1 MTYNFALLQIRSAT
15 FLSDMSNSSS
25 GNYSED
31 DFREDELDY
40 EPRETEDQSNDSV
53 EGASDEEE
61 ADNDQIDISKL
72 VLCEQ
77 HKQGE
82 MMNSCPTCSTA
93 FKLIKDKDIVEKL
106 TLKSSGSG
114 ILARYQGRCDSIEP
128 TLPLSS
134 DTIQL
139 AHSVFTKGL
148 WKDPRLF
155 HEIVKKFLTIT
166 PEQHELLSSD
176 LRHEDVLNKFKREPR
191 FRNLFKFQNELASA
205 IKHSRISVRPLFAL
219 MQRVNTDI
227 DKVRVLGKDSG
238 IQYPD
243 LAPVK
248 KGENVPR
255 TGRQVPD
262 KLHYESKEHLLPL
275 PEAEL
280 DNFVLECELSAD
292 EKSRLRTIVG
302 KYKAD
307 VTKKYVG
314 LFDLIADHLNT
325 SEDLL
330 MFFSDLLS
338 HTDSTFRE
346 LLRDKF
352 GSLFKRDIKL
362 EVIGQSSSKKLGET
376 PRGLFGGQ
384 SPYSLKLSV

>member
-1 MTYNFALLQIRSAT
+1 
-15 FLSDMSNSSS
+15 MSNSSS

-243 LAPVK
+243 IAPVK

-292 EKSRLRTIVG
+292 EKTRLRTIVG

>member
-1 MTYNFALLQIRSAT
+1 
-15 FLSDMSNSSS
+15 MSNSSS
-25 GNYSED
+25 GNSSLD
-31 DFREDELDY
+31 DFRDEELDY
-40 EPRETEDQSNDSV
+40 EPRGAEDDQSNDSADG
-53 EGASDEEE
+53 ESDEEE
-61 ADNDQIDISKL
+61 ADNDQIDISTL
-72 VLCEQ
+72 VLCQQ

-93 FKLIKDKDIVEKL
+93 FKLIKDKDVIEKL
-106 TLKSSGSG
+106 TLKSSGS
-114 ILARYQGRCDSIEP
+114 ILARYQGRCDSIEA
-128 TLPLSS
+128 TLSLSS
-134 DTIQL
+134 DTVQL

-176 LRHEDVLNKFKREPR
+176 LRPEDLLSKFRKEPR

-205 IKHSRISVRPLFAL
+205 IKHSRISVRPLLAL
-219 MQRVNTDI
+219 IQRVDTDI
-227 DKVRVLGKDSG
+227 EKVRVIGNDAG
-238 IQYPD
+238 IKYPD
-243 LAPVK
+243 IAPVK

-262 KLHYESKEHLLPL
+262 KLHYESKDGLFPL
-275 PEAEL
+275 PVAEL
-280 DNFVLECELSAD
+280 DDFVLDCQLSAD
-292 EKSRLRTIVG
+292 EQRRLRTILD
-302 KYKAD
+302 KYKTN
-307 VTKKYVG
+307 VTNEFVG
-314 LFDLIADHLNT
+314 LFDLIANHLNT

-330 MFFSDLLS
+330 MFFTNLLS

-346 LLRDKF
+346 LLRNKF
-352 GSLFKRDIKL
+352 GSLFKRDIKA

-384 SPYSLKLSV
+384 SPI

>member
-1 MTYNFALLQIRSAT
+1 
-15 FLSDMSNSSS
+15 MSNSSS

-166 PEQHELLSSD
+166 PE
-176 LRHEDVLNKFKREPR
+176 
-191 FRNLFKFQNELASA
+191 
-205 IKHSRISVRPLFAL
+205 
-219 MQRVNTDI
+219 
-227 DKVRVLGKDSG
+227 
-238 IQYPD
+238 
-243 LAPVK
+243 
-248 KGENVPR
+248 
-255 TGRQVPD
+255 
-262 KLHYESKEHLLPL
+262 
-275 PEAEL
+275 
-280 DNFVLECELSAD
+280 
-292 EKSRLRTIVG
+292 
-302 KYKAD
+302 
-307 VTKKYVG
+307 
-314 LFDLIADHLNT
+314 
-325 SEDLL
+325 
-330 MFFSDLLS
+330 
-338 HTDSTFRE
+338 
-346 LLRDKF
+346 
-352 GSLFKRDIKL
+352 
-362 EVIGQSSSKKLGET
+362 
-376 PRGLFGGQ
+376 
-384 SPYSLKLSV
+384 